1 MGEIESNWISIFHKF
16 LTLSILNFPTLSD
29 VYVITL
35 TLIVLFLGATIAIVF
50 GVVAIL
56 VVACG

>member
-1 MGEIESNWISIFHKF
+1 MGEMESNWISIFYKF
-16 LTLSILNFPTLSD
+16 LTLSILNFPTLND

-35 TLIVLFLGATIAIVF
+35 TLIVLFLGAIIAIVF